1 MVERSTLTLF
11 FCFVVVCSAQWIH
24 ENGRVVDLHRFDLST
39 TLIYHL
45 HIPKA
50 AGTTIKRL
58 LPLRLPQLVLCDQFP
73 QKLYS
78 NPEKFVR
85 LASVAQLPECNFVSV
100 EGDFE
105 AGELLAAHSRPTVTF
120 LLLREPLELLI
131 SQWRHDLA
139 KGKFATVAAKYAVDG
154 AFVFAADR
162 QPQLGFGHNEQ
173 TLRLG
178 AGVVERAQ
186 QRLHAVHFGLV
197 EHFHASVCLLLFAMS
212 SQRHRELFQS
222 GCGCDSSPL
231 SLDSAGNVAR
241 EETRQT
247 DVSLDLLLA
256 AWRNCTADRRLYA
269 YAHELF
275 MQRVAFVERET
286 GVRLVCA
293 ASDPVSS
300 ALPRY
305 VRANLTRQHRG
316 TWFHRVEEE

>member
-1 MVERSTLTLF
+1 V
-11 FCFVVVCSAQWIH
+11 
-24 ENGRVVDLHRFDLST
+24 
-39 TLIYHL
+39 
-45 HIPKA
+45 
-50 AGTTIKRL
+50 KRL
-58 LPLRLPQLVLCDQFP
+58 LPVRVPDVVLCDQFP

-78 NPEKFVR
+78 NPDKFAR
-85 LASVAQLPECNFVSV
+85 LAAGVALSECNFVSV

-105 AGELLAAHSRPTVTF
+105 AAQLLAARVPTVTF
-120 LLLREPLELLI
+120 VLLRDPLELLV

-139 KGKFATVAAKYAVDG
+139 KAKFASVAAKYDVAD

-186 QRLHAVHFGLV
+186 QRLAALHFGLV
-197 EHFHASVCLLLFAMS
+197 EHFHASVCLLLFAMA
-212 SQRHRELFQS
+212 SQPHRDLFRAA
-222 GCGCDSSPL
+222 CGCDASPL
-231 SLDSAGNVAR
+231 SLDAAGNVAR
-241 EETRQT
+241 ADTRHA
-247 DVSLDLLLA
+247 DVALDLLLA

-293 ASDPVSS
+293 ERDPVSS
-300 ALPRY
+300 ALPRF
-305 VRANLTRQHRG
+305 VRTNLTRQHRG
-316 TWFHRVEEE
+316 TWFHRVGEFFIG